1 MLLSIQV
8 FQSTLRK
15 YKDTLLGSEELQE
28 YYDPESG
35 EHIIDT
41 DPQIFYTI
49 LHFYQTKGHLYCPP
63 SITEERFLEEV
74 RIRGSLNVSCL
85 VSKLYSKIPN
95 LELQNSEQNKT
106 QTNKVSEI
114 SKKDPIV

>member
-1 MLLSIQV
+1 MSEETSMRYVWQCDAKCDKECDTNPSPPQV
-8 FQSTLRK
+8 FESTLQK
-15 YKDTLLGSEELQE
+15 YSDTLLGSEELNE
-28 YYDPESG
+28 YYDQDSG

-74 RIRGSLNVSCL
+74 QSTTLW
-85 VSKLYSKIPN
+85 KLGLS
-95 LELQNSEQNKT
+95 
-106 QTNKVSEI
+106 
-114 SKKDPIV
+114 

>member
-1 MLLSIQV
+1 V

-15 YKDTLLGSEELQE
+15 YRDTLLGSEELQE
-28 YYDPESG
+28 YYDPDSG

-63 SITEERFLEEV
+63 SITEERFLDEV
-74 RIRGSLNVSCL
+74 RMLFCGWWGGGA
-85 VSKLYSKIPN
+85 
-95 LELQNSEQNKT
+95 LQTFQHEVHS
-106 QTNKVSEI
+106 S
-114 SKKDPIV
+114 